1 MKEIRSTGKVLHSF
15 FNEMN
20 KMAWSSFRSLLLV
33 FELRM
38 GALLPHPRNLN
49 ICHENLFVLQVGVPR
64 RWLMDSVTVHCGH
77 CNHLSFL
84 NPRDVIQCLCP
95 AGPQMGLQVHF
106 PVHGTSLVHNILK
119 HPAEDK
125 TAV

>member
-1 MKEIRSTGKVLHSF
+1 
-15 FNEMN
+15 
-20 KMAWSSFRSLLLV
+20 
-33 FELRM
+33 M
-38 GALLPHPRNLN
+38 GALLLHPRNLN

-95 AGPQMGLQVHF
+95 AVPQMGFQVHF